1 MFNLKTDGPWPKRMA
16 DLQIPAHIKQPWSSR
31 NLTVRWSSRWK
42 NELALQELGILYFLS
57 KAQRAA
63 LGHLRSLEKHGDI
76 RALSGTTITQR
87 VLLASKEKPWMK
99 CYFHFNRQAAK
110 YLFGI
115 FTWVEK
121 LLLCV
126 VLLVP
131 IPYGLR
137 ECVMLR
143 IMIQA
148 LPIFPFR
155 PTTRMYHL
163 ILSLAM
169 QRAKYM

>member
-1 MFNLKTDGPWPKRMA
+1 MVLDLNAWLTSRSQHISNSPEVAEISLSDEVA
-16 DLQIPAHIKQPWSSR
+16 DEKKNWLYR
-31 NLTVRWSSRWK
+31 NWEFS
-42 NELALQELGILYFLS
+42 IFLS

-115 FTWVEK
+115 FT
-121 LLLCV
+121 
-126 VLLVP
+126 
-131 IPYGLR
+131 
-137 ECVMLR
+137 
-143 IMIQA
+143 
-148 LPIFPFR
+148 
-155 PTTRMYHL
+155 
-163 ILSLAM
+163 
-169 QRAKYM
+169 